1 MNFPLATLT
10 CVLLLSSLIGTPL
23 AAQQEP
29 GKSEPGETLAWN
41 EVPRPGQQPEGVSY
55 TFDLQQETDGVPLT
69 PPPSFPADHK
79 WSVTKQ
85 TLKGGMQEGVQ
96 LIEVNNGAI
105 QFTIIPT
112 RGMSIYNVVSGD
124 LELGWQS
131 PVKHIVHPQHIDLN
145 DHGGLGWLAGFN
157 ELMVRCGVAFAGHPG
172 EDDGKMLTLHGRIGN
187 IPAHDVSIAVDS
199 KPPHRIRVRGKV
211 SERMFKFSQFDLWT
225 EVSTIPGSHS
235 IQINDVLVNQ
245 SDYAQEYQI
254 IYHTNFGRPLLE
266 QGAQFVA
273 PVKTLA
279 PFDTY
284 AAKDLGSYAT
294 YLEPTPNYGEQVYCA
309 TLFANAT
316 GQTAV
321 MLKDADGQQGAGIR
335 YDSGTL
341 PYFTLWK
348 NTDTEADGYVT
359 GLEPG
364 TGYPYNRSVER
375 GEGRVPKLGAGQLT
389 RFALDIEVLQERAAV
404 ERFQQQI
411 KNLQGNRQTAISE
424 TPPRTEKQEPE
435 E

>member
-1 MNFPLATLT
+1 MNFSLATLAH
-10 CVLLLSSLIGTPL
+10 VLLLGSLIGTPL
-23 AAQQEP
+23 AAQ
-29 GKSEPGETLAWN
+29 SEQGNPLTWK

-55 TFDLQQETDGVPLT
+55 TFDLQGEADGVPLT
-69 PPPSFPADHK
+69 PPPSFPTDHK
-79 WSVTKQ
+79 WSITKQ
-85 TLKGGMQEGVQ
+85 TLQGGMQEGVQ

-112 RGMSIYNVVSGD
+112 RGMSLYNVVSGD

-131 PVKHIVHPQHIDLN
+131 PVKQIVHPQHIDLN
-145 DHGGLGWLAGFN
+145 DQGGLGWLAGFN

-211 SERMFKFSQFDLWT
+211 SERMFKFGQFDLWT

-279 PFDTY
+279 PFDAY

-294 YLEPTPNYGEQVYCA
+294 YLGPTPNYGEQVYCA
-309 TLFANAT
+309 TLFADAA

-321 MLKDADGQQGAGIR
+321 MLKNADGQQGAGIR
-335 YDSGTL
+335 YNSGTL

-375 GEGRVPKLGAGQLT
+375 AEGRVPKLGAGQQT

-404 ERFQQQI
+404 ERFQQKI
-411 KNLQGNRQTAISE
+411 KILQGDRQTSSSE
-424 TPPRTEKQEPE
+424 TPPRTEQQEPE

>member
-1 MNFPLATLT
+1 MRITLPLFIFMLALTAMVATSA
-10 CVLLLSSLIGTPL
+10 V
-23 AAQQEP
+23 AQEP
-29 GKSEPGETLAWN
+29 ATDPLTWDD
-41 EVPRPGQQPEGVSY
+41 VPREGQRPNGVPF
-55 TFDLQQETDGVPLT
+55 TFDLQTETDGVPLK
-69 PPPSFPADHK
+69 PRSGFPADHN
-79 WSVTKQ
+79 WWVLKQ
-85 TLKGGMQEGVQ
+85 TLHGGMQEGVQ

-105 QFTIIPT
+105 RFTIIPT

-131 PVKHIVHPQHIDLN
+131 PVKQMVHPQHIDLN

-187 IPAHDVSIAVDS
+187 IPAHDVSVAVDS

-225 EVSTIPGSHS
+225 EVSTVPGSHS
-235 IQINDVLVNQ
+235 IQINDLLVNK
-245 SDYAQEYQI
+245 SEYSQEYQV
-254 IYHTNFGRPLLE
+254 IYHTNFGRPLLQ

-273 PVKTLA
+273 PIKTLA
-279 PFDTY
+279 PFDAY
-284 AAKDLGSYAT
+284 AAKDLSTYAT
-294 YLEPTPNYGEQVYCA
+294 YLGPTRDYGEQVYCA
-309 TLFANAT
+309 TLHSNVA

-321 MLKDADGQQGAGIR
+321 MLKNADGSQGAGIR
-335 YDSGTL
+335 YATDTL

-375 GEGRVPKLGAGQLT
+375 VEGRVPKLAADQHV
-389 RFALDIEVLQERAAV
+389 RFALDIEVLKDRAAV
-404 ERFQQQI
+404 EYFEKRVKSIQA
-411 KNLQGNRQTAISE
+411 NRQPTVSQI
-424 TPPRTEKQEPE
+424 PPRAEQEE
-435 E
+435 TSK

>member
-1 MNFPLATLT
+1 MNLSLATLT
-10 CVLLLSSLIGTPL
+10 RALILASLIGTPL
-23 AAQQEP
+23 AAQSDEGNP
-29 GKSEPGETLAWN
+29 LSWN
-41 EVPRPGQQPEGVSY
+41 DVPRSGQQPEGVSY
-55 TFDLQQETDGVPLT
+55 TFDLQAEVDGVPLT
-69 PPPSFPADHK
+69 PRSGFPADHN

-85 TLKGGMQEGVQ
+85 TLHGGMQEGVQ
-96 LIEVNNGAI
+96 LIEVDNGAI
-105 QFTIIPT
+105 RFTIIPT

-131 PVKHIVHPQHIDLN
+131 PVKQMVHPHHIDLN

-199 KPPHRIRVRGKV
+199 KPPYRIRVRGKV

-225 EVSTIPGSHS
+225 EVSTVPGSHS
-235 IQINDVLVNQ
+235 IQINDVLVNR

-279 PFDTY
+279 PFDAY
-284 AAKDLGSYAT
+284 AAKDLPTYAT
-294 YLEPTPNYGEQVYCA
+294 YLGPTPNYGEQVYCA
-309 TLFANAT
+309 TLFSDAV

-321 MLKDADGQQGAGIR
+321 MLKNAAGQQGAGIQ
-335 YDSGTL
+335 YATGTL

-348 NTDTEADGYVT
+348 NTDTESDGYVT

-375 GEGRVPKLGAGQLT
+375 GEGRVPKLAAGQHV
-389 RFALDIEVLQERAAV
+389 RFALDIEVLQDRSAV

-411 KNLQGNRQTAISE
+411 KKLQGNRQPAVSE
-424 TPPRTEKQEPE
+424 TPPRTETEEPSQSNQ
-435 E
+435 